1 MSAASGSTVSVVLNR
16 DRLNGVTAPAAFE
29 TSGSFA
35 VQLSNEGEP
44 VHVHVRPEGR
54 LAKVASVAESNQ
66 YVERESNAR
75 VPVNVRAVSGP
86 VTGELAVVTGHGTES
101 HRVEVTVRPDEPGS
115 AGSDEQSETP
125 AQSPSEPTET
135 RRDSSETTET
145 RRERTAESAAGVP
158 EVLADPAGLLTVAL
172 LVGALVLAVVAQ
184 ITLGSFVVTVG
195 VFAVIVAAAAAGWIL
210 TNG

>member
-54 LAKVASVAESNQ
+54 LAEIASVAESNQ
-66 YVERESNAR
+66 YVERGSNAR

-101 HRVEVTVRPDEPGS
+101 HRVEVTVRPDDAASLQTDEP
-115 AGSDEQSETP
+115 SDAP
-125 AQSPSEPTET
+125 AEPSSEPTDT
-135 RRDSSETTET
+135 RGDASETTNA
-145 RRERTAESAAGVP
+145 RRERTTAPAGGVP

-172 LVGALVLAVVAQ
+172 VVGALVMAVVAQ

-195 VFAVIVAAAAAGWIL
+195 VFAVVVAAVAAGWIL